1 MRLTRGERITQ
12 VARLR
17 VLGAR
22 KFSREEEVEEE
33 EEEEEGE
40 KEESVMQIARA

>member
-17 VLGAR
+17 ALGAR
-22 KFSREEEVEEE
+22 KFSREEEVE